1 MKNAKPV
8 PPALLA
14 KLRAICLA
22 LPEVTEEAAWVGTRY
37 CVRKK
42 NFAHILS
49 IAEGWPPAYAKA
61 ADDDGPIT
69 VMTFRSPAQEQFD
82 VFRSAGRPFF
92 VPGWWNNI
100 VGLVVDE
107 RTDWQHVGALVRDSY
122 RALAPQ
128 KLVAQLQASAPKN
141 APKTSS
147 R

>member
-14 KLRAICLA
+14 QLRAICLA
-22 LPEVTEEAAWVGTRY
+22 LPEVTEESAWVGTRF

-42 NFAHILS
+42 NFAHILA
-49 IAEGWPPAYAKA
+49 IQDGWPPAYAKA

-69 VMTFRSPAQEQFD
+69 VMTFRSEAQAQFD

-107 RTDWQHVGALVRDSY
+107 HTDWRQVAALVRESY

-128 KLVAQLQASAPKN
+128 KLVAQLQASAPPT
-141 APKTSS
+141 APKPSS